1 MSFCAI
7 NSDLKYG
14 IVSHSAPRFIY
25 SHRPTPTNTDKKG
38 LKAESE
44 KKAMDERI

>member
-1 MSFCAI
+1 MGMIDQLI

-14 IVSHSAPRFIY
+14 IVSH
-25 SHRPTPTNTDKKG
+25 RPTQTDTDKKG